1 MSKDNLFSLE
11 GKTALITGAG
21 SGLGQ
26 EIAKT
31 LYEAGAN
38 LALAARRKEKLEE
51 TKSILDKKKSKVEIF
66 SLDVTNESSIEDC
79 LNDIDQKGRAIDPE
93 SGEPIGC
100 KTKSR
105 NQPINIY
112 RGKSAK
118 QLGIKISEGDG
129 PFPISHLDHAIYI
142 GRELQRAEQCLTTG
156 KQYIQD

>member
-1 MSKDNLFSLE
+1 MNNLDLQEDLINSIKLLDAKLSKRQIELDPKGYF
-11 GKTALITGAG
+11 LIKI
-21 SGLGQ
+21 
-26 EIAKT
+26 EPK
-31 LYEAGAN
+31 
-38 LALAARRKEKLEE
+38 
-51 TKSILDKKKSKVEIF
+51 
-66 SLDVTNESSIEDC
+66 TNELILEHY

-93 SGEPIGC
+93 SGETIGC

-105 NQPINIY
+105 NQPSNIY

-118 QLGIKISEGDG
+118 QLGIQISEGHG

>member
-1 MSKDNLFSLE
+1 MKNLDLQEDLINSIKLLDDKLSKRQIELDPKGYF
-11 GKTALITGAG
+11 LIKI
-21 SGLGQ
+21 
-26 EIAKT
+26 EPK
-31 LYEAGAN
+31 
-38 LALAARRKEKLEE
+38 
-51 TKSILDKKKSKVEIF
+51 
-66 SLDVTNESSIEDC
+66 TNELILEHY

-105 NQPINIY
+105 NQPNNIY

-118 QLGIKISEGDG
+118 QLGIQISEGHG

-142 GRELQRAEQCLTTG
+142 GRELQRAEQCLITG